1 MIPYQKPINGRLA
14 SPFMVYR
21 CCGYT
26 EIFYEET
33 EMSDRVVLRTRD
45 ITKRF
50 GGLLALNKVNLELH
64 RGEILAL
71 VGDNGAG
78 KSTLIKIIAGA
89 LVPDSGELFIN
100 DQKVQFEAPSDAKE
114 MGIETVYQNLALVN
128 SLDVANNL
136 FLGKEKTISLFGN
149 SFRILKHK
157 EMERSARE
165 ILEGLGINI
174 PNIRERVKVL
184 SGGQRQCIAVARA
197 ATFGKNIVLLDEP
210 TAALGVK
217 EARHVLDIVGK
228 LKEQGIS
235 IIIITHNLEH
245 AFLVADRFF
254 VIRLGEKV
262 GEKLKKDTNVNEIVK
277 MITGGVFVGDNNA
290 HN

>member
-1 MIPYQKPINGRLA
+1 MGISDK
-14 SPFMVYR
+14 
-21 CCGYT
+21 
-26 EIFYEET
+26 ET
-33 EMSDRVVLRTRD
+33 QMSDEVVLRTRD

-50 GGLLALNKVNLELH
+50 GGLLALNKVNLELY

-100 DQKVQFEAPSDAKE
+100 NEKVHFEAPSDAKE
-114 MGIETVYQNLALVN
+114 LGIETVYQNLALVN

-136 FLGKEKTISLFGN
+136 FLGKEKTISLIGN
-149 SFRILKHK
+149 RFRILKHK
-157 EMERSARE
+157 EMERSARD
-165 ILEGLGINI
+165 ILKGLSINI
-174 PNIRERVKVL
+174 PNIRERVQVL

-217 EARHVLDIVGK
+217 EARHVLDIVLK
-228 LKEQGIS
+228 LKARGLS

-254 VIRLGEKV
+254 VIRLGKKV
-262 GEKLKKDTNVNEIVK
+262 GEKSKKDTNVNEIVK
-277 MITGGVFVGDNNA
+277 MITGGVFVGNQAN
-290 HN
+290 

>member
-1 MIPYQKPINGRLA
+1 MPSNERIADEVP
-14 SPFMVYR
+14 
-21 CCGYT
+21 
-26 EIFYEET
+26 
-33 EMSDRVVLRTRD
+33 VLSTRN

-50 GGLLALNKVNLELH
+50 GGLLALNNVNLELYK
-64 RGEILAL
+64 GEIVAL

-78 KSTLIKIIAGA
+78 KSTLIKIISGA
-89 LVPDSGELFIN
+89 LVPDEGEIFIN
-100 DQKVQFEAPSDAKE
+100 GEKVRFETPLDAKK

-136 FLGKEKTISLFGN
+136 FLGKEKVISLFGN

-157 EMERSARE
+157 EMERSARQ
-165 ILEGLGINI
+165 ILENLGINI
-174 PNIRERVKVL
+174 PNIRERVRVL

-217 EARHVLDIVGK
+217 EARHVLDITLK
-228 LKEQGIS
+228 LKEHGIS

-245 AFLVADRFF
+245 AFMVADRFF

-262 GEKLKKDTNVNEIVK
+262 GEKYKKDTNVNEIVN
-277 MITGGVFVGDNNA
+277 MITGGVFVGE
-290 HN
+290 

>member
-1 MIPYQKPINGRLA
+1 MNSKVINEIP
-14 SPFMVYR
+14 
-21 CCGYT
+21 
-26 EIFYEET
+26 
-33 EMSDRVVLRTRD
+33 VLS
-45 ITKRF
+45 TKNIKKMF
-50 GGLLALNKVNLELH
+50 GGLVALNRVNLDLYK
-64 RGEILAL
+64 GEIVAL

-78 KSTLIKIIAGA
+78 KSTLIKIISGA
-89 LVPDSGELFIN
+89 LVPDEGEIFIN
-100 DQKVQFEAPSDAKE
+100 GDRVHFEAPSDAKK

-136 FLGKEKTISLFGN
+136 FLGKEKVLSLFGN

-157 EMERSARE
+157 EMERSARQ
-165 ILEGLGINI
+165 ILEGLGIDI
-174 PNIRERVKVL
+174 PNIRERVRVL

-197 ATFGKNIVLLDEP
+197 ATFGRNIVLLDEP
-210 TAALGVK
+210 SAALGVK
-217 EARHVLDIVGK
+217 EARHVLDITLK

-262 GEKLKKDTNVNEIVK
+262 GEKYKKDTNVNEIVK
-277 MITGGVFVGDNNA
+277 MITGGVFVGDENSINA
-290 HN
+290 